1 MLPAFVRA
9 IAPMSIPLMRLIL
22 LAGWLACASLAGA
35 GEVTSRVE
43 LQLGEL
49 VIDHG
54 RGLAEITRMQGN
66 DGTSARYGLGLFL
79 SHVEFESSVSGSPTR
94 PGDVLVRT
102 RIKTRPTLYIARE
115 FAKGSCAYAVILDHE
130 RQHYQFDLEAV
141 RALPAQ
147 AEGIAREV
155 FASSAVRSEADLARA
170 QARFLERLKHVHDQ
184 RMFPLHARIDAP
196 ESYRRLGAACDGEI
210 GRTLKDAVKR

>member
-1 MLPAFVRA
+1 
-9 IAPMSIPLMRLIL
+9 MSKSLLRLICL
-22 LAGWLACASLAGA
+22 GGWLACANLAGA
-35 GEVTSRVE
+35 GQVTSQVE

-49 VIDHG
+49 VVDHD
-54 RGLAEITRMQGN
+54 RSIAEITRLQGQ
-66 DGTSARYGLGLFL
+66 DGSSARYGLGLFL

-147 AEGIAREV
+147 AEGIAREA
-155 FASSAVRSEADLARA
+155 FAGTVPSEAALARA
-170 QARFLERLKHVHDQ
+170 QARFLERLRHVHDQ
-184 RMFPLHARIDAP
+184 RTFPRHARIDAP
-196 ESYRRLGAACDGEI
+196 ESYRRLGAACGGEI
-210 GRTLKDAVKR
+210 GRTLQGTLKR